1 MSLPFYNL
9 RKTPCLTSVPLRKL
23 SVRYCK
29 TLNDFADFIE
39 TLTEKDNYPCQVYD
53 DADGKKYFT
62 CMRRF
67 WEQPSVRYLRDGEF
81 YYSVD
86 DLIIILLANGFLS
99 LDFETYEITIFAP
112 VADYP
117 IAYGDEI
124 DLKFVIDKKKYA
136 KLRHYGIFLRKLFKN
151 IF

>member
-1 MSLPFYNL
+1 MLAAPLPTLFAHN
-9 RKTPCLTSVPLRKL
+9 
-23 SVRYCK
+23 CK
-29 TLNDFADFIE
+29 TINDFADFIE

-62 CMRRF
+62 CKRRF
-67 WEQPSVRYLRDGEF
+67 LDDPVERYSDSGKF

-86 DLIIILLANGFLS
+86 DLTTVLLSDGFLF
-99 LDFETYEITIFAP
+99 LDFETYEITVFAP

-136 KLRHYGIFLRKLFKN
+136 KLRH
-151 IF
+151 

>member
-1 MSLPFYNL
+1 MLATLPPTLFV
-9 RKTPCLTSVPLRKL
+9 K
-23 SVRYCK
+23 YCK

-53 DADGKKYFT
+53 DADSKKYFT
-62 CMRRF
+62 CQRRF
-67 WEQPSVRYLRDGEF
+67 WDDPVDRYSDNNVY
-81 YYSVD
+81 YYSVN
-86 DLIIILLANGFLS
+86 DLLILLLSNGFLC

-112 VADYP
+112 VTDYP

-124 DLKFVIDKKKYA
+124 NLKFVIDKKKYA
-136 KLRHYGIFLRKLFKN
+136 KLRHYGIFLRKLLKS